1 MSQNHNADPSIEAG
15 VIVENE
21 LKEPDMYRV
30 LLHNDD
36 YTQMDFVVQVLVEIF
51 RKSNEEAVAIMMS
64 VHNTGSGVCGV
75 YPREIA
81 EFRVSQ
87 VERRAKD
94 AGFPLLCTMEKD

>member
-1 MSQNHNADPSIEAG
+1 MSQNHNADPSVEAG
-15 VIVENE
+15 VIVETE

-64 VHNTGSGVCGV
+64 VHNSGSGVCGV

-94 AGFPLLCTMEKD
+94 ADFPLLCTMEKD

>member
-1 MSQNHNADPSIEAG
+1 MSRNHNADPSIEAG
-15 VIVENE
+15 VIVETE

-64 VHNTGSGVCGV
+64 VHNSGSGVCGV

>member
-94 AGFPLLCTMEKD
+94 AGFPVINLSRR

>member
-1 MSQNHNADPSIEAG
+1 MSQNHNADPSVEAC
-15 VIVENE
+15 VIVETE

-64 VHNTGSGVCGV
+64 VHNSGSGVCGV